1 MEFQETRM
9 NFLRDLRT
17 EGYCVIEMH
26 HTGKQ
31 GLQRGSSVNDDI
43 LDLQFILKRCD
54 DWSPGQKL
62 QFELTIGKL
71 RHAADL
77 EEEFVVTLDANGK
90 WTKRTSDTETGVLEL
105 LREGKSISVVA
116 KDMGLHPSSVKRL
129 RKKLQQKGLL
139 ELNEKTK

>member
-1 MEFQETRM
+1 M
-9 NFLRDLRT
+9 
-17 EGYCVIEMH
+17 
-26 HTGKQ
+26 
-31 GLQRGSSVNDDI
+31 
-43 LDLQFILKRCD
+43 
-54 DWSPGQKL
+54 P
-62 QFELTIGKL
+62 
-71 RHAADL
+71 
-77 EEEFVVTLDANGK
+77 NGK